1 MPYAPV
7 HGGSITRASVGNAVA
22 AACRALQAKLVEL
35 ASAAASG
42 PFTGPSSDGIEARD
56 GGIGRKGAPYRSE
69 EHTSELQSLMR
80 ISYAVFCLKKKKHK
94 RKKQTK
100 IVKTNHN
107 VSKYRQQHQSKND
120 ITETHNKQPVTSA
133 LRQSK

>member
-7 HGGSITRASVGNAVA
+7 HGGSITMASVGNAVA

-56 GGIGRKGAPYRSE
+56 GGIGRKGAPYGPLAYAILLKGHKLARLDAEAAPAPGPAHEQSSRSE
-69 EHTSELQSLMR
+69 ERRVGKEGG
-80 ISYAVFCLKKKKHK
+80 
-94 RKKQTK
+94 
-100 IVKTNHN
+100 
-107 VSKYRQQHQSKND
+107 
-120 ITETHNKQPVTSA
+120 
-133 LRQSK
+133 

>member
-69 EHTSELQSLMR
+69 EHKSELQSLMR
-80 ISYAVFCLKKKKHK
+80 ISYAVFCLKKKIMRHDLFHLPSYNTYNTTTHT
-94 RKKQTK
+94 TK
-100 IVKTNHN
+100 TQYTII
-107 VSKYRQQHQSKND
+107 QQY
-120 ITETHNKQPVTSA
+120 ER
-133 LRQSK
+133 L